1 MNKAKDITI
10 KSKDTIANAEAIRSV
25 PATTPTMMEHY
36 RWYLRL
42 SHSNEDLLVGAGFAM
57 LGPRLIVVPHADSF
71 IIRFSNPIYTNG
83 HVAYLTLAN
92 GTVEWRYTRIAAP
105 CAHCPIVSDPVLMQW
120 LDGLFAAFY
129 LQAELPGSLDGA
141 LEMLGPWDRVRW
153 VQTNLFEGGRPE
165 ETLTEE
171 IDMWVYDF
179 NWTERL
185 EAFLCWISEG
195 LDKDEKHFRYSVFCK
210 GNKDAEFYSIRY
222 RERLA
227 MAFPARKEQPILY
240 LAGVVN
246 SILQPDYELRRFR
259 DKKLGKDGILM
270 PMAAKDWETLTTAY
284 GPMAIEARFIPIR
297 KYIETT
303 NGRRH
308 TMSP

>member
-25 PATTPTMMEHY
+25 PATTPTMMEHF
-36 RWYLRL
+36 RRYLQL

-57 LGPRLIVVPHADSF
+57 LGPRLIVAPHADSF

-92 GTVEWRYTRIAAP
+92 GIVEWRYTRVAAP

-129 LQAELPGSLDGA
+129 LQAELPESLNGA

-165 ETLTEE
+165 ETLSAE
-171 IDMWVYDF
+171 IDLWVYDL

-185 EAFLCWISEG
+185 ETFLCWISEG
-195 LDKDEKHFRYSVFCK
+195 LDKDKKHFRYAVCRE
-210 GNKDAEFYSIRY
+210 GGERTAFYLLSFRK
-222 RERLA
+222 REVK
-227 MAFPARKEQPILY
+227 AFPENKKQPILY
-240 LAGVVN
+240 LANVLN
-246 SILQPDYELRRFR
+246 SILQPDYELRRFI
-259 DKKLGKDGILM
+259 DPKLGKDGILM
-270 PMAAKDWETLTTAY
+270 PLAPGDWEALTTTY
-284 GPMAIEARFIPIR
+284 GPMAIEARFRGISKQPT
-297 KYIETT
+297 EGGT
-303 NGRRH
+303 
-308 TMSP
+308 P